1 MDPFDFDSLKSEKAT
16 AILRHDHFKSI
27 AKLFRVLEIFLGLV
41 FFSWTSTRL
50 PFAVKISGEYFRQF
64 ISIIISPLFIFLICN
79 VIVLIL
85 LFKAGNIFSGAHYT
99 CSISSSETVSEF
111 YEGFIKN
118 GENSISLT
126 DAISSPVPESV
137 EIEYQDKQT
146 IFEVS
151 KGKTGISSANS
162 SDVSSEVAD
171 RSPIIQETISEL
183 KTYGRSQSEHLDFI
197 RDSVEKEENHGKLRR
212 LGTEKCRK
220 VANPGEVPE
229 ETVYVFDELSNEEFQ
244 KTIEAFIAKQIKFHQ
259 EEKLAI
265 VLHSQTWLS
274 C

>member
-16 AILRHDHFKSI
+16 AAILRHDHFKSI
-27 AKLFRVLEIFLGLV
+27 AKLFRILEIFLGLV

-50 PFAVKISGEYFRQF
+50 PFAVKISGDYFRHF
-64 ISIIISPLFIFLICN
+64 VSIIITPLFIFLICN
-79 VIVLIL
+79 LIVLIL

-99 CSISSSETVSEF
+99 CNISSEF

-118 GENSISLT
+118 GDNSIINLT
-126 DAISSPVPESV
+126 DAISSPVPESIQ
-137 EIEYQDKQT
+137 IEYQDKQT
-146 IFEVS
+146 IFQVTN
-151 KGKTGISSANS
+151 GRTVISNEKSL
-162 SDVSSEVAD
+162 DVSEFAD
-171 RSPIIQETISEL
+171 RSPIVPETISES
-183 KTYGRSQSEHLDFI
+183 KSYRRSQSEHLDLN
-197 RDSVEKEENHGKLRR
+197 RESLEKEENHGKLRR

-220 VANPGEVPE
+220 IANPGEVPE

-265 VLHSQTWLS
+265 VLHSQT
-274 C
+274 

>member
-16 AILRHDHFKSI
+16 AILRHNHFRSI
-27 AKLFRVLEIFLGLV
+27 AKLFRILEIFLGLV

-64 ISIIISPLFIFLICN
+64 ISIIISPLFIFLVCN
-79 VIVLIL
+79 LIVLIL

-99 CSISSSETVSEF
+99 SLSASETATEF

-118 GENSISLT
+118 DENSISLT
-126 DAISSPVPESV
+126 NAISSSVPDSA
-137 EIEYQDKQT
+137 EIGYRDKQT

-151 KGKTGISSANS
+151 SARTVSSGNP
-162 SDVSSEVAD
+162 SDVSEVAE
-171 RSPIIQETISEL
+171 SPLIHETTSEL
-183 KTYGRSQSEHLDFI
+183 KSYRRSQSEHMDLK
-197 RDSVEKEENHGKLRR
+197 RDSVEQEENHGKLRR

-229 ETVYVFDELSNEEFQ
+229 ETVYVFDQLSNEEFQ

-265 VLHSQTWLS
+265 VLHSQT
-274 C
+274 